1 VTPGSSF
8 RRHHLALVL
17 FVFEILDSSVT
28 CADKVAATGSY
39 LAHPP
44 VCTRY
49 AYFSHRTARQARS
62 SSLLHRISP
71 PQPLTAVAVF
81 LLFARAVLVARSDL
95 GSRRLAVHFHGIARR
110 LPAVAGVLLPSR
122 PVLAESEPVRVA
134 DASPMMPSPLVCFRR
149 AGRRRRVLVT
159 VDCRCAVSLSRRLA
173 YDAVAASML
182 PPRRPS
188 PSPSTLA
195 LIIVDRG

>member
-1 VTPGSSF
+1 MTPGSSF

-17 FVFEILDSSVT
+17 FVLTFSIPPSHALVKSP
-28 CADKVAATGSY
+28 
-39 LAHPP
+39 PP
-44 VCTRY
+44 VLISPIRRFCTRY
-49 AYFSHRTARQARS
+49 AYFPHRTARQARS